1 MSALEGFREYYRGT
15 LFLKE
20 KFTGDIYPSTLF
32 FPLLCYWAMP
42 FFSGNALFCFYAVM
56 KKAISSD

>member
-15 LFLKE
+15 LFLKK

-32 FPLLCYWAMP
+32 FPWYVIGQCHLLAAMP
-42 FFSGNALFCFYAVM
+42 FFVSM
-56 KKAISSD
+56 P